1 MAEGAGAVALA
12 ALLQRQDGGI
22 VGKKK
27 KTLPCSYRA
36 GIWM

>member
-1 MAEGAGAVALA
+1 MAEGGAVALA
-12 ALLQRQDGGI
+12 ALLQRQDGASWE
-22 VGKKK
+22 